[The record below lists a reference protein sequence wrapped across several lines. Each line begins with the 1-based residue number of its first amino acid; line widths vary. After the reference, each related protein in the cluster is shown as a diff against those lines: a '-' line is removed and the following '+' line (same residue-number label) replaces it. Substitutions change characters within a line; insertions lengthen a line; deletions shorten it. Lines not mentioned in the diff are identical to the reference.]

1 MASLSSFADDVNLL
15 AHAVNLLWSD
25 IKGSCVKNCATICLL
40 KKRLYLCSPNKYANN
55 NK

>member
-1 MASLSSFADDVNLL
+1 MASLSSFADE
-15 AHAVNLLWSD
+15 VNLLWSD
-25 IKGSCVKNCATICLL
+25 IKGSCVKKCATLCLL

>member
-1 MASLSSFADDVNLL
+1 MGGIAFFILTYLP
-15 AHAVNLLWSD
+15 HAVNLLWSE
-25 IKGSCVKNCATICLL
+25 IKGSCVKNCATLCLL